1 MIIRSRA
8 PLRLG
13 IAGGG
18 TDVSPFCD
26 EYGGAVLNA
35 TINMYS
41 YCTIIETNDNK
52 IEIHSDDQ
60 NQHFTGD
67 SASELT
73 LEDGQ
78 LLLFKGVY
86 NHIVKNYLDGKA
98 LSFKAYTYSDAP
110 AGSGLGT
117 SSTMVVAILK
127 AFTEWLKLPFGEY
140 DIAQLA
146 FKIEREELGFKGG
159 KQDQYAAT
167 FGGFNYMEFYKDRTI
182 VNPLRIKKWILDEL
196 ESSLVLYF
204 TGVSRDSG
212 KIISEQI
219 KNTQQNNED
228 VIKSTLKLKDSARKM
243 KEAVLIGDMVSFANE
258 LKESWE
264 AKKRTSSIISYPK
277 IEEDYKFIMENGGIA
292 AKVSGAGGG
301 GFMMIIC
308 DPIKKYALQS
318 KLKERGGKVFSAKFT
333 KEGTEGWVIYDK

>member
-13 IAGGG
+13 LAGGG

-35 TINMYS
+35 TIDLYA
-41 YCTIIETNDNK
+41 YCTIIPTEENS
-52 IEIHSDDQ
+52 IEIHSLDQ
-60 NQHFTGD
+60 DQHYLGI
-67 SASELT
+67 ANAELP
-73 LEDGQ
+73 LEDRQ

-86 NHIVKNYLDGKA
+86 NHIVKNYLNNRP
-98 LSFKAYTYSDAP
+98 LSFKAFTYSDAP

-117 SSTMVVAILK
+117 SSTMVVAIIK

-140 DIAQLA
+140 DIASLA
-146 FKIEREELGFKGG
+146 FQIERNELGFKGG

-167 FGGFNYMEFYKDRTI
+167 FGGFNYMEFYKNNTI
-182 VNPLRIKKWILDEL
+182 VNPLRIKKWIIDEM

-219 KNTQQNNED
+219 KNTTQNNED
-228 VIKSTLKLKDSARKM
+228 VIKSTLKLKESAIKM
-243 KEAVLIGDMVSFANE
+243 KEAILKGDMSSFADC

-264 AKKRTSSIISYPK
+264 AKKKTSSIISNPH
-277 IEEDYKFIMENGGIA
+277 IEEDYNFIMNNGGIA

-301 GFMMIIC
+301 GFMMIVC
-308 DPIKKYALQS
+308 DPTQKYNLEKQ
-318 KLKERGGKVFSAKFT
+318 LKNRGGQVFSAKFT
-333 KEGTEGWVIYDK
+333 KEGTEGWIIYN

>member
-13 IAGGG
+13 FAGGG

-35 TINMYS
+35 TIDLYA
-41 YCTIIETNDNK
+41 YCTIIPTEDNT
-52 IEIHSDDQ
+52 IEITALDQ
-60 NQHFTGD
+60 EQSYVGL
-67 SASELT
+67 SEKELA
-73 LEDGQ
+73 LEDRK

-86 NHIVKNYLDGKA
+86 NHIVKNYLNDKP
-98 LSFKAYTYSDAP
+98 LSFKAFTFADAP

-117 SSTMVVAILK
+117 SSTMVVAIIK
-127 AFTEWLKLPFGEY
+127 AFTEWLKLPLGEY
-140 DIAQLA
+140 DIAHMA
-146 FKIEREELGFKGG
+146 FVIEREELGFKGG

-167 FGGFNYMEFYKDRTI
+167 FGGFNYMEFYKNSTI
-182 VNPLRIKKWILDEL
+182 VNPLRVKKWIIDEL

-219 KNTQQNNED
+219 KNAQKSNAD
-228 VIKSTLKLKDSARKM
+228 VIEATLNLKESAAKM
-243 KEAVLIGDMVSFANE
+243 KESLLNGDMVGLADC
-258 LKESWE
+258 LRESWE
-264 AKKRTSSIISYPK
+264 AKKRMSSIISNPK
-277 IEEDYKFIMENGGIA
+277 IEADYDFIMKHGGIA

-301 GFMMIIC
+301 GFMMIMC
-308 DPIKKYALQS
+308 DPTKKYNLEKQ
-318 KLKERGGKVFSAKFT
+318 LRNRGGQVFTAKFT
-333 KEGTEGWVIYDK
+333 KEGSEGWVIYN